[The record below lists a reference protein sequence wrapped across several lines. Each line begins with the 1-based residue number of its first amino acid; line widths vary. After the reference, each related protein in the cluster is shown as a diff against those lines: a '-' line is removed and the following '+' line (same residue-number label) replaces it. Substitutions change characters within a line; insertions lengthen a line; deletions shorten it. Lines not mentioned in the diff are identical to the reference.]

1 MNQSETNTQP
11 LYPLYVIVLNWNSPE
26 ETIACVDSVRE
37 STTSALRI
45 LVVDNGSTD
54 DSLDQFARYL
64 GDRVDIVESEENLGF
79 AGGINLGVERAIS
92 AGAQS
97 LLILNND
104 TIIDQAM
111 IRHLIHT
118 AADHPRAGIVGPVI
132 RLYDDPGRV
141 WRIGDREYRWLP
153 VPLRLPESALS
164 KAGGDPLRVD
174 YVTGCGMLVRSRVF
188 ETIGLFDSDHFM
200 YFEDADFCRRAR
212 QAGFGIWLDPKAEMW
227 HKVSSSATRQKP
239 AMRYAEAWGR
249 AQFYRKHPHGCLPA
263 FTLLYLMAQSATK
276 TVQALFSRDWDLI
289 KPQLTGFIDG
299 YRNRPSR
306 MSEFLR

>member
-1 MNQSETNTQP
+1 MNRIETHVHS
-11 LYPLYVIVLNWNSPE
+11 LSPLYVILLNWNSPE
-26 ETIACVDSVRE
+26 DTIACVDSVIR
-37 STTSALRI
+37 STGCGLRI

-54 DSLDQFARYL
+54 DSREQFARHL
-64 GDRVDIVESEENLGF
+64 GNRVEILESKENLGF
-79 AGGINLGVERAIS
+79 AGGINLGVGRALA

-97 LLILNND
+97 ILILNND
-104 TIIDQAM
+104 TIIDKAM
-111 IRHLIHT
+111 IRHLIRT
-118 AADHPRAGIVGPVI
+118 VADHPTAGIVGPVI
-132 RLYDDPGRV
+132 RHYDDPGRI
-141 WRIGDREYRWLP
+141 WRIGDREYRFLP
-153 VPLRLPESALS
+153 MPLRLSESALS
-164 KAGGDPLRVD
+164 RAGGEPFAVD

-188 ETIGLFDSDHFM
+188 ETIGLFDTDHFM

-227 HKVSSSATRQKP
+227 HKVSLSASQQKP

-263 FTLLYLMAQSATK
+263 FTLLYLVTQSATR
-276 TVQALFSRDWDLI
+276 TVQALFTRDWNLI
-289 KPQLTGFIDG
+289 KPQLMGFLDG